1 MIEENKSNGKG
12 ILSLVFGLGSILSA
26 FPFLIVGSAI
36 FGEASLIIIPYLCA
50 GMGIVGICLAVS
62 QRKTYPN
69 GYDKRISI

>member
-36 FGEASLIIIPYLCA
+36 FGEASLIIIPYLCII
-50 GMGIVGICLAVS
+50 GTVLCGIFAYLF
-62 QRKTYPN
+62 
-69 GYDKRISI
+69 